1 MKRHVVNFLLS
12 AILTISLAF
21 ASFVTSFIPNNAFAN
36 TDDLGS
42 LTSLADIIEPLMP
55 AVVNIYTVK
64 YNKKRQ
70 SRGNP
75 FPELIP
81 FEEFDD
87 FFKRFNMP
95 FGFDLYSSSPKA
107 MSLGSGFIID
117 ETGLIVTNNHVIA
130 GSDEIH
136 VKLSDSNEFPAIVIG
151 RDPKTDLALIKI
163 QVDKKLPFV
172 SFGNSSETRVGD
184 VVIAIG
190 NSLGFGG
197 TVTSGI
203 ISSKGRD
210 LGSGMDELVD
220 DFIQTDA
227 AINTGNSGGPL
238 FDITGK
244 VIGVNTAI
252 PAVAG
257 GTNVGIGFAIP
268 SNRVQ
273 SIINQLKESG
283 KISRGRLD
291 IAIQEITKELSEALS
306 LNKDYGVLVV
316 DVKPGGSGD
325 KAGLKRGDLITEF
338 NDKKVL
344 NSRKLQLFVAETKVD
359 DEIKLTVIRD
369 TKSIVLKTRM
379 TEVKE
384 EEERELEDKISG
396 SAQPKNTNSN
406 KSLLEKSGIVLTEL
420 TDDLKNQFNIDK
432 SVQGLFVVDV
442 KIDENTKADSVENYK
457 INIGDVILSID
468 HQSVNSLKE
477 FNSIYEKI
485 KSGNKKTT
493 ILLVKR
499 RDFSMFIVLPI
510 K

>member
-1 MKRHVVNFLLS
+1 MKKCIVNVLFS
-12 AILTISLAF
+12 IALTIILMVNSSLAAQDRF
-21 ASFVTSFIPNNAFAN
+21 GPLA
-36 TDDLGS
+36 
-42 LTSLADIIEPLMP
+42 SLADIVEPLMP

-64 YNKKRQ
+64 YNKRRS
-70 SRGNP
+70 SRGHP

-87 FFKRFNMP
+87 FFKRYNMP
-95 FGFDLYSSSPKA
+95 FGFDLYSPSPKA
-107 MSLGSGFIID
+107 LSLGSGFIID
-117 ETGLIVTNNHVIA
+117 ETGLIVTNNHVID

-136 VKLSDSNEFPAIVIG
+136 VKLSDNTEIPAVIVG
-151 RDPKTDLALIKI
+151 KDPKTDLALIRI
-163 QVDKKLPFV
+163 QVDRKLPFV
-172 SFGNSSETRVGD
+172 SFGDSSATRVGD
-184 VVIAIG
+184 IVIAIG

-238 FDITGK
+238 FDINGK

-273 SIINQLKESG
+273 NIINQLKESG

-291 IAIQEITKELSEALS
+291 IAIQEITKELAEALN

-316 DVKPGGSGD
+316 DIKPGGLGD
-325 KAGLKRGDLITEF
+325 KAGLKRGDLIIEF

-359 DEIKLTVIRD
+359 DEVKLTVVRD
-369 TKSIVLKTRM
+369 KKSIILKTKM
-379 TEVKE
+379 VETKDE
-384 EEERELEDKISG
+384 EDKEKIDEEISYEKPT
-396 SAQPKNTNSN
+396 SNNKNI
-406 KSLLEKSGIVLTEL
+406 LEKSGVVFTEL
-420 TDDLKNQFNIDK
+420 TDDLKDRFNVDK
-432 SVQGLFVVDV
+432 NLQGLFVVDV
-442 KIDENTKADSVENYK
+442 KTDDKKIDLRM
-457 INIGDVILSID
+457 GDVILSID
-468 HQSVNSLKE
+468 HQPISSLNE
-477 FNSIYEKI
+477 FNSIYEKL
-485 KSGNKKTT
+485 KTSNKKTT

-510 K
+510 R